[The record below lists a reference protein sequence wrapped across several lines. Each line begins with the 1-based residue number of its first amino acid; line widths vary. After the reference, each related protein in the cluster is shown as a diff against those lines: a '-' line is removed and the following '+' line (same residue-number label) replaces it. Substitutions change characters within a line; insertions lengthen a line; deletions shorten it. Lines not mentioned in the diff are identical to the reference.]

1 MQQFVP
7 LIDDLKVVSPELLV
21 PYQVGHPCFHWE
33 VDDASDLPDEVAV
46 AQEVIADPPRA
57 ATG

>member
-33 VDDASDLPDEVAV
+33 IHDASDLPDE
-46 AQEVIADPPRA
+46 IAADEMSVDPPQA